1 MNELAAWVVGL
12 DAGGTSLRVA
22 VADADNGSPV
32 AEAQNA
38 ADASGGP
45 GPLAGLV
52 ERALAEAGANKKSVV
67 AACAGVTKVSRP
79 GVVAAWEAVLARRLP
94 AAEGRIEVV
103 PDFVIAFE
111 GALGGARPG
120 VAVIAGTGSVV
131 YGEDEKG
138 AAIRVGG
145 RGWEFGDEGSGAHLS
160 ADLMRRTLRALDGL
174 ADPTPLTRAVCLF
187 LGTDEAGEA
196 GRRARER
203 AEQSGRGFLVP
214 LVLDQARVGDRE
226 AQNLFVGAGGWL
238 ALQVRV
244 VASRMALD
252 PHAPLPVATVGGLW
266 AAGDLLARPFAEVL
280 ARWLPG
286 ARVVAPALS
295 PAEGAVLRARR
306 ALAASVDKP

>member
-1 MNELAAWVVGL
+1 MRVV
-12 DAGGTSLRVA
+12 
-22 VADADNGSPV
+22 V
-32 AEAQNA
+32 AEARNDA
-38 ADASGGP
+38 PLAEARGPADPNGGP
-45 GPLAGLV
+45 VPLAALL
-52 ERALAEAGANKKSVV
+52 ERALAHAGTR
-67 AACAGVTKVSRP
+67 AAIVRAVCAGVTKVSRP
-79 GVVAAWEAVLARRLP
+79 GVVAAWEAELARLLPNLAGNCRL
-94 AAEGRIEVV
+94 VV

-111 GALGGARPG
+111 GAIGGARPG
-120 VAVIAGTGSVV
+120 IAVIAGTGSVV

-138 AAIRVGG
+138 GAVRVGG
-145 RGWEFGDEGSGAHLS
+145 RGWEFGDEGSGAHVA

-196 GRRARER
+196 GRRAREQ

-214 LVLDQARVGDRE
+214 LVLDRARAGDNE
-226 AQNLFVGAGGWL
+226 AKNLFVGAGGWL
-238 ALQVRV
+238 ALQVRA

-252 PHAPLPVATVGGLW
+252 PHAPLPVAAVGGLW